1 MTSCSRVPW
10 TDYMSI
16 KVTCTKI
23 YLNQSNPLPEYFGY
37 MRSSHDSTLLV
48 SPLVV
53 AGIVIG
59 LVLFLSCVTI
69 IIGSLRKD
77 GRERDWRL
85 QNPSY
90 DGISYA
96 PSFGDL
102 SSVCT
107 GDMSP
112 ALDFASYLGLSVS
125 YPDFPP
131 CYEECVVPGSSG
143 SYLPTDE
150 PPPYSLE
157 DPQQLQRDLTF
168 SDNTEE
174 IALRLHEN
182 TENNLIPASLSA
194 ADLRDVSP
202 SRTTS
207 KTSLHLPI
215 IPMDIQKHMAS
226 PTTLVL

>member
-1 MTSCSRVPW
+1 
-10 TDYMSI
+10 MSI

-131 CYEECVVPGSSG
+131 RYDECVAPGSSG

-157 DPQQLQRDLTF
+157 DPQQPPRELTF
-168 SDNTEE
+168 SDNTQE
-174 IALRLHEN
+174 IALRSHEN
-182 TENNLIPASLSA
+182 TENNLNLVPSMSA
-194 ADLRDVSP
+194 AILPDDSP

-207 KTSLHLPI
+207 KTSSHLPI
-215 IPMDIQKHMAS
+215 IPMDIHKHMAS
-226 PTTLVL
+226 PTTIVV

>member
-1 MTSCSRVPW
+1 
-10 TDYMSI
+10 MSI

-23 YLNQSNPLPEYFGY
+23 YLNQSNSLPEYFGY
-37 MRSSHDSTLLV
+37 VRSSHDSTLLV

-85 QNPSY
+85 ENPSY

-107 GDMSP
+107 GDISP
-112 ALDFASYLGLSVS
+112 ALDFASYLGLNVP

-131 CYEECVVPGSSG
+131 RYDDCVIPGATD
-143 SYLPTDE
+143 SYFPTDE

-157 DPQQLQRDLTF
+157 DPHRHCDLVL
-168 SDNTEE
+168 SNNSSEE
-174 IALRLHEN
+174 TALRSHDTAEN
-182 TENNLIPASLSA
+182 LQITASLSS
-194 ADLRDVSP
+194 ADGHLVSP
-202 SRTTS
+202 SRTMS
-207 KTSLHLPI
+207 KTSLQLSTLSL
-215 IPMDIQKHMAS
+215 DIQTDS
-226 PTTLVL
+226 PSPVILVS